1 MQIPG
6 QKCPVPTAR
15 RFERRENALKLCFRT
30 RSVNDQICFDI
41 PESARRDE
49 PSGGSSRGRRSGSR
63 SIYEIKRQAYEAAR
77 SLNDIDLRK
86 APNSGA
92 AEPGRAGGSAKRPV
106 RRDDYQRGVRVV
118 RRLVNFR
125 AVHQPWTRVLCPSG
139 SEAHAAA
146 EASRTPPSSRAL
158 AYPSVQPIDI
168 PTLR

>member
-6 QKCPVPTAR
+6 QKSPVPTAR

-30 RSVNDQICFDI
+30 RSVNDQICFDV

-86 APNSGA
+86 APKFRS
-92 AEPGRAGGSAKRPV
+92 GRAWLRRRFRKRPV

-158 AYPSVQPIDI
+158 AYPSAQPIGI
-168 PTLR
+168 PKLR